1 MAARNLMSETL
12 AHLRGLG
19 VKPSI
24 EWAAPG
30 SIAEL
35 KWAEDG
41 HAFSLNSVGSVFIGK
56 GVRICCRYYP
66 NPDGPKQAERWFDPK
81 AETLADIIAFV
92 ESPEEEG

>member
-12 AHLRGLG
+12 DHLRRFC
-19 VKPSI
+19 VEPEI

-41 HAFSLNSVGSVFIGK
+41 HAFSLNSECHSDFVVEMGHAIG
-56 GVRICCRYYP
+56 RY
-66 NPDGPKQAERWFDPK
+66 DHR
-81 AETLADIIAFV
+81 
-92 ESPEEEG
+92 